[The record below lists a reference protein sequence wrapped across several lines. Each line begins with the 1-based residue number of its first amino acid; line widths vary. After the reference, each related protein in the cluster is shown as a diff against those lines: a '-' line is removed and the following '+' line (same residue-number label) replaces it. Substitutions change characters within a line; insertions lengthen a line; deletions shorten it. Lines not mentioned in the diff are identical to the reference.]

1 MPPRRGEVAKEEENG
16 SVERLHGVKVV
27 CLVSHPSSGSSEL
40 ACAMGINSVI
50 RIILDLRCRAR
61 ASRASS
67 SDFGHYIVGQDYT
80 SLLAIDR

>member
-1 MPPRRGEVAKEEENG
+1 MPPRRGEVAQEEENG

-50 RIILDLRCRAR
+50 RIILACYHKGPRGQPVGWV
-61 ASRASS
+61 AS
-67 SDFGHYIVGQDYT
+67 FGAAQGQF
-80 SLLAIDR
+80 R